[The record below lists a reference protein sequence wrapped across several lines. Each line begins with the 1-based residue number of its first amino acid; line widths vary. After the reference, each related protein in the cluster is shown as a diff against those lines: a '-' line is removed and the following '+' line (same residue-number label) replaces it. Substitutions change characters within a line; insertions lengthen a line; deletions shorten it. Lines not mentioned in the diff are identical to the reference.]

1 MDQEILLLHKNA
13 RQLNIELNEQQLAQF
28 DVYKNELLQWNA
40 KTNLISENSSR
51 EIVSRHFLDS
61 LTAGQFIPK
70 SDARVID
77 IGCGAGFPGIPLK
90 IAMPDLE
97 IYLLEAN
104 RKKVSF
110 LKHIIRLLKL
120 SSTSV
125 LHNRVENVIKIDA
138 WKEKFDIVI
147 SRATFKLSDLL
158 PLGNFFLA
166 PQGQLIALKGP
177 NVDEEINLCSPD
189 ENPFKISQLIQHDI
203 EAPFL
208 DASRKIIIGK
218 K

>member
-1 MDQEILLLHKNA
+1 MDQEILLLHKYA
-13 RQLNIELNEQQLAQF
+13 LQLNVELNGQQLALF

-40 KTNLISENSSR
+40 KTNLISDNSSHD
-51 EIVSRHFLDS
+51 IVTRHFLDS
-61 LTAGQFIPK
+61 LTALPFLPK
-70 SDARVID
+70 SNARLID

-120 SSTSV
+120 SHAFV
-125 LHNRVENVIKIDA
+125 LHERVENILNTNQ

-147 SRATFKLSDLL
+147 SRAAFKLSELL
-158 PLGNFFLA
+158 PQSDFFLA
-166 PQGQLIALKGP
+166 PGGQLVALKGP
-177 NVDEEINLCSPD
+177 SVDEEIKLCSRD
-189 ENPFKISQLIQHDI
+189 KNKCKISQLIQHDI
-203 EAPFL
+203 VAPFL
-208 DASRKIIIGK
+208 DAPRKIIIGK